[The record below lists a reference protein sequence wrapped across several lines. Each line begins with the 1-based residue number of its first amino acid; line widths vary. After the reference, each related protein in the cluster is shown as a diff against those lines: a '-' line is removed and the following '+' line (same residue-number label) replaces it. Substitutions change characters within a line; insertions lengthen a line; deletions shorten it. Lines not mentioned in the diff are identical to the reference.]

1 MEPVN
6 TKTTTLLLKK
16 IGNELADK
24 RALLVD
30 RHASARGSIRS
41 MLANIGITSISN
53 ASSCSEVLRRV
64 QSEHCDIIIADYQ
77 LDDGRDGHQLLEE
90 LKKKHFI
97 QRSTVY
103 MVVTAE
109 RNYHNV
115 IAVAELIPD
124 SYLIK
129 PFTADQLQHRLVRA
143 FYKKLFFRQVLEYL
157 DSRFYTEALAA
168 CEKLIGKE
176 AIFYYDALRY
186 KGEILNILGRF
197 EEALAVYQHV
207 SKTIKL
213 PWAKKGL
220 AVALRGLGKIDEAET
235 LGVTLVKE
243 SPRYLAAY
251 DFVASIREET
261 GELTGAQDILQK
273 ASLISPKNLERLEA
287 IGDVAI
293 RNNDLET
300 AERAYTKVLES
311 RRDSLLKKIDDYTNL
326 SRVFLN
332 RGRIEA
338 ARKVGQELMRDWR
351 ENKHGELAAL
361 IIESL
366 CEGQAGESAKAR
378 SALEKAMSLRENLI
392 QEDDEPISQ
401 KIMIDLAHAC
411 LNIGEEDLAE
421 EILGQVAAENHEN
434 RGMIAH
440 IQDVFLKAGK
450 EKAGQTL
457 LAKVGREIVELNNK
471 GVMAARSGDLES
483 SVQILTETAEQV
495 PNLQFLVN
503 AAKAIFTLLDRDGWD
518 EELAHRG
525 IRYLRMAQERAPGN
539 VKVISASEL
548 YHQVVRKSG
557 DYSWME
563 NENMQ
568 TEDI

>member
-6 TKTTTLLLKK
+6 NRTTAQLLKK

-41 MLANIGITSISN
+41 MLANIGITSIFN
-53 ASSCSEVLRRV
+53 ASTCSEVLRRV
-64 QSEHCDIIIADYQ
+64 QNEHCDIIIADYQ

-90 LKKKHFI
+90 LKKKRLI
-97 QRSTVY
+97 QRSTIY

-115 IAVAELIPD
+115 IAVAELVPD
-124 SYLIK
+124 TYLIK
-129 PFTADQLQHRLVRA
+129 PFTADQLQNRLVRA
-143 FYKKLFFRQVLEYL
+143 FYKKFFFRSVLEYL
-157 DSRFYTEALAA
+157 DSTFYSEALAA

-176 AIFYYDALRY
+176 ASFYYDALHY
-186 KGEILNILGRF
+186 KGEILNTLGRF
-197 EEALAVYQHV
+197 EEALKVYEHANR
-207 SKTIKL
+207 TIKL

-220 AVALRGLGKIDEAET
+220 AVALRGLGRIDEAEA
-235 LGVTLVKE
+235 LCVTLIKE
-243 SPRYLAAY
+243 CPRYLSTY

-261 GELTGAQDILQK
+261 GELAGAQDILQK
-273 ASLISPKNLERLEA
+273 AALISPKNLERLRA

-300 AERAYTKVLES
+300 AERAYTRVFEL
-311 RRDSLLKKIDDYTNL
+311 RRNSTLKTIDDYTNL
-326 SRVFLN
+326 SRVLLN

-338 ARKVGQELMRDWR
+338 ARKVGQDLMRDWR
-351 ENKHGELAAL
+351 ENKHGELASL

-366 CEGQAGESAKAR
+366 CDQQGGEPAKAR
-378 SALEKAMSLRENLI
+378 SALEKVMTLRENLI

-411 LNIGEEDLAE
+411 LTIGEEELAE
-421 EILGQVAAENHEN
+421 EILGQIAAENHEN

-440 IQDVFLKAGK
+440 IQNVFLKTGK

-471 GVMAARSGDLES
+471 GVMAARSGDLET

-503 AAKAIFTLLDRDGWD
+503 AAKSIFTLLDREGWD
-518 EELAHRG
+518 EELAQKG
-525 IRYLRMAQERAPGN
+525 IRYLRMAQERDPGN

-548 YHQVVRKSG
+548 YHQVARKSG
-557 DYSWME
+557 DYAWME
-563 NENMQ
+563 NQNVQ
-568 TEDI
+568 TDH